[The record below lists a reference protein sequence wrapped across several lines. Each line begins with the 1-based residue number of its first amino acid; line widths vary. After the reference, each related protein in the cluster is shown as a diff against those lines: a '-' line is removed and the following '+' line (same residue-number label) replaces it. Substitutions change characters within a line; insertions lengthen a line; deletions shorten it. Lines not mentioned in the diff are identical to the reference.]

1 MKRKSKR
8 GWIALLLG
16 ALLSIGLACGAFAYY
31 ALTPL
36 PVASLPAQFNI
47 ESGSSLRGAA
57 QQMASAGILSHPEL
71 FVALARLRGE
81 AGNLKAGIYEIDAP
95 VTPLE
100 LLRKITEGDYTL
112 AGITFVEGWT
122 FKQMRKALEEHKA
135 PSHDTQGLSDA
146 EILQR
151 LGIAQAS
158 PEGWFFPDTYY
169 FSNGSSELRILRRAH
184 NLMKSHLAAQWEAR
198 APNLPIASPYEAL
211 VLASIVEKETGKAEE
226 RPLIASV
233 FVNRLRL
240 GMRLQ
245 TDPTVI
251 YGMGD
256 AFDGNLRRADLTADT
271 PYNTYTRG
279 GLPPTPI
286 AMPGLASLAAALN
299 PARSE
304 ALYFVARGDGSHH
317 FSRSLAE
324 HDRAVTKYQ
333 KSGRR

>member
-1 MKRKSKR
+1 MKRRNKG
-8 GWIALLLG
+8 GWIALLVG
-16 ALLSIGLACGAFAYY
+16 TLLSIGLVGGAFTYY
-31 ALTPL
+31 ALTAL
-36 PVASLPAQFNI
+36 SVASLPAQFNI
-47 ESGSSLRGAA
+47 KSGSSLRGAA
-57 QQMASAGILSHPEL
+57 QQMADAGILSHPEL
-71 FVALARLRGE
+71 FVVLARLLGE
-81 AGNLKAGIYEIDAP
+81 SGNLKAGIYEIDAP

-100 LLRKITEGDYTL
+100 LLRKITEGDYSM

-122 FKQMRKALEEHKA
+122 FKQMRKVLDEHKA
-135 PSHDTQGLSDA
+135 PNHDTRGLSDA

-151 LGIAQAS
+151 LGITEAS

-169 FSNGSSELRILRRAH
+169 FSNGSSDLRILRRAH
-184 NLMKSHLAAQWEAR
+184 NLMKSHLAAQWEKR
-198 APNLPIASPYEAL
+198 AANLPIASAYEAL
-211 VLASIVEKETGKAEE
+211 VLASIIEKETGKAEE

-251 YGMGD
+251 YGMGE

-271 PYNTYTRG
+271 PHNTYTRA

-299 PARSE
+299 PASEE

-324 HDRAVTKYQ
+324 HERAVTKYQ

>member
-1 MKRKSKR
+1 MV
-8 GWIALLLG
+8 G
-16 ALLSIGLACGAFAYY
+16 ALLSIGLAGGAVAYY
-31 ALTPL
+31 ALTAL
-36 PVASLPAQFNI
+36 PVASLPAQFSI
-47 ESGSSLRGAA
+47 KPGSTLRSSA
-57 QQMASAGILSHPEL
+57 QQMAGAGILSHPGI
-71 FVALARLRGE
+71 FVVLARLLGE

-112 AGITFVEGWT
+112 SGITFVEGWT
-122 FKQMRKALEEHKA
+122 FKQVRKVLDEHA
-135 PSHDTQGLSDA
+135 ASNHDTRGLSDA

-151 LGIAQAS
+151 LGMSQTS
-158 PEGWFFPDTYY
+158 PEGWFFPDTYH
-169 FSNGSSELRILRRAH
+169 FSNGTSDLRILRRAH
-184 NLMKSHLAAQWEAR
+184 NLMKSHLAAQWESR
-198 APNLPIASPYEAL
+198 AANLPIASPYEAL
-211 VLASIVEKETGKAEE
+211 VLASIIEKETGKAEE

-251 YGMGD
+251 YGMGE
-256 AFDGNLRRADLTADT
+256 AFDGNLRRADLTTDT
-271 PYNTYTRG
+271 PYNTYTRT

-299 PARSE
+299 PARVE
-304 ALYFVARGDGSHH
+304 ALYFVAKGDGSHH

-333 KSGRR
+333 RSGQR